1 MSNLI
6 HKSIICIIGILF
18 VLGVFFVRDYVNN
31 SIIPDREK
39 KLAIKLS
46 NEINVIRDNYQNKL
60 YIDAHQSSLYLI
72 NNFKDKLIPYDIE
85 ELKLIYADSLSKIAI
100 KKKEKIDIN
109 NSIENFIPLTNS
121 EFLNIKIKALYS
133 ISKTIMSL
141 PEKDIKNINKS
152 ILYLNN
158 ALILSRENDFKSNN
172 LSYFYAITLLEKY
185 KIENKTKIK
194 IEAIDLLEKNIIYH
208 KKFENIDILADSK
221 INLALLYV
229 ELSKKEQAKRN
240 LNKATIIVEET
251 KDMITRQYNPR
262 KNAKIMRILG
272 DVYYLRSKLPTKNNN
287 EIQDIVKFR
296 TKSNKAYK
304 KAEQMG
310 FFQDILP
317 GVKELKLKDASNRKK
332 MNDNRS
338 NNINNEEQEKK

>member
-1 MSNLI
+1 MGYCYYERCSIGNTYKNINKATLKILIMSNLI
-6 HKSIICIIGILF
+6 HKSIICIIAILF
-18 VLGVFFVRDYVNN
+18 VLGVFIVRDYVNN

-46 NEINVIRDNYQNKL
+46 NEINVIKDNYQNEL
-60 YIDAHQSSLYLI
+60 YIDAQQSSLYLI

-100 KKKEKIDIN
+100 KKKEEIDIN

-121 EFLNIKIKALYS
+121 KFLNIKIKALYS

-172 LSYFYAITLLEKY
+172 LSYIYAITLLEKY

-194 IEAIDLLEKNIIYH
+194 TEAIDLLEKNIIYH

-229 ELSKKEQAKRN
+229 ELSKKERTKRN
-240 LNKATIIVEET
+240 LNKATIILEET

-310 FFQDILP
+310 FFQDICL
-317 GVKELKLKDASNRKK
+317 
-332 MNDNRS
+332 
-338 NNINNEEQEKK
+338 